1 MNQIQQITAPLNEL
15 GSVAMV
21 MERMDLGLVHAH
33 LDEYLS
39 IISFNGH
46 FRILSDKYSKR
57 TNYLSCWF
65 SDIEKEKFLNCIHKE
80 NEAVLFES
88 EERMPDGSLI
98 KMEWSIKSSASNSAI
113 FGVRD
118 ISWRER
124 YKDQWLLFERIFNSS
139 HSSVAIT
146 DSNNRIIK
154 VNKRFEELS
163 GYQYSEVI
171 GFDPGYFSSGRQ
183 DKAFYKS
190 LWHSLINDGF
200 WSGIIWNR
208 RKDGREYPE
217 QKTIYTVKNDEGEI
231 TNYFSSGTPVLY
243 DDVTSLSASLAP
255 CQSHS
260 ILGQEGIIGRINEH
274 LNKQKDAIAVFYI
287 GIDKMN
293 KLNRHGGIA
302 LGDHVIRTT
311 LSRLTDTFTPKGLI
325 ARSVGDEFIVAAP
338 YISTP
343 DQAASVSQHLLETL
357 RDSVEYQGI
366 EWKFT
371 VSIGIAIAQKTDRPK
386 NIIEAAHIAMHHA
399 KEQGGNCSQ
408 FFDHQ
413 IQQQANDS
421 ILLEHELQNVLYKG
435 ELSVHYQPILD
446 AKTGD
451 IISAE
456 ALLRWY
462 SPKFGQ
468 VPPDRFIP
476 LAEHCGIIN
485 DLGLWVVE
493 EVCRQ
498 LAKWGE
504 HFAGSVAINLS
515 AHQLQHTEL
524 AEHLKETLKSFN
536 IPINRITLEIT
547 ETAMI
552 HDAQSAIS
560 VVKDLKAAGFLLSI
574 DDFGTGYSSLSYLT
588 GFQLDKLKIDRCFIN
603 KIMTES
609 QDQLVTKAIINLAK
623 SLGMKVVAE
632 GVEDE
637 EQQQLLCELGCDYLQ
652 GYLISKPLSNYDFYQ
667 FIASQSLLTN
677 MEMVS

>member
-1 MNQIQQITAPLNEL
+1 
-15 GSVAMV
+15 MV
-21 MERMDLGLVHAH
+21 MDQMDMGFIHIH
-33 LDEYLS
+33 LDNNIS
-39 IISFNGH
+39 IISFNDK
-46 FRILSDKYSKR
+46 FNSIAKKYNKSKSELS
-57 TNYLSCWF
+57 LWF
-65 SDIEKEKFLNCIHKE
+65 SDLEREKIGNLIN
-80 NEAVLFES
+80 NQDNASVFES
-88 EERMPDGSLI
+88 EERLDDGSLL
-98 KMEWSIKSSASNSAI
+98 KLEWAIKSSHSNFAI
-113 FGVRD
+113 LAVRD
-118 ISWRER
+118 ISWREK
-124 YKDQWLLFERIFNSS
+124 YKDQWLLFERIFHSS

-146 DSNNRIIK
+146 DANNRIIK

-163 GYQYSEVI
+163 GYRYEEVI

-183 DKAFYKS
+183 DKEFYRN

-274 LNKQKDAIAVFYI
+274 LNKQKDAITVFYI

-386 NIIEAAHIAMHHA
+386 NIIESAHIAMHHA

-408 FFDHQ
+408 FFDLQ
-413 IQQQANDS
+413 IQQEANDS
-421 ILLEHELQNVLYKG
+421 ILLEHELHNVLYKG
-435 ELSVHYQPILD
+435 ELSLHYQPIIN

-451 IISAE
+451 IFSAE
-456 ALLRWY
+456 ALLRWN

-485 DLGLWVVE
+485 DLGFWVVE

-498 LAKWGE
+498 LARWGD
-504 HFAGSVAINLS
+504 HYKGSIAINLS
-515 AHQLQHTEL
+515 AQQLQHTEL
-524 AEHLKETLKSFN
+524 AEHLKATLKSFN
-536 IPINRITLEIT
+536 IPINRISLEIT

-560 VVKDLKAAGFLLSI
+560 VVKDLKTAGFLLSI

-603 KIMTES
+603 KMMTES

-632 GVEDE
+632 GVEDN

-652 GYLISKPLSNYDFYQ
+652 GYLISKPLTNYDFYQ
-667 FIASQSLLTN
+667 FIASQNLLTD

>member
-1 MNQIQQITAPLNEL
+1 
-15 GSVAMV
+15 MV
-21 MERMDLGLVHAH
+21 MDRMDMGLVHIH
-33 LDEYLS
+33 LDNNLT
-39 IISFNGH
+39 IISFNNH
-46 FRILSDKYSKR
+46 LELLSKKYKNKTSQLSD
-57 TNYLSCWF
+57 WF
-65 SDIEKEKFLNCIHKE
+65 SYSDKKKLLDIVCNNDK
-80 NEAVLFES
+80 AVLFES
-88 EERMPDGSLI
+88 EKSLQDGSII
-98 KMEWSIKSSASNSAI
+98 KFEWSVKSSTSESAI
-113 FGVRD
+113 IALRD
-118 ISWRER
+118 ISWREK
-124 YKDQWLLFERIFNSS
+124 YKEQWMLFERIFDSS

-146 DSNNRIIK
+146 DAKNRIIK

-163 GYQYSEVI
+163 GYKYSEVI

-183 DKAFYKS
+183 DKEFYKN
-190 LWHSLINDGF
+190 LWNSLINDGF

-217 QKTIYTVKNDEGEI
+217 QKTIYTVKNENNEI
-231 TNYFSSGTPVLY
+231 TNYFSSGTPVLF
-243 DDVTSLSASLAP
+243 DDVSSLSASLAP

-260 ILGQEGIIGRINEH
+260 ILGQEGIINRINEL
-274 LNKQKDAIAVFYI
+274 LNTQKEDITIFYI

-311 LSRLTDTFTPKGLI
+311 LARLSETFSPQGLI

-343 DQAASVSQHLLETL
+343 DQAATTANGLLEIL
-357 RDSVEYQGI
+357 QDSVEYQGI

-371 VSIGIAIAQKTDRPK
+371 VSIGISIAHKAERPR
-386 NIIEAAHIAMHHA
+386 NVIESAHIAMHHA

-408 FFDHQ
+408 FFDDQ
-413 IQQQANDS
+413 IQKQANDS
-421 ILLEHELQNVLYKG
+421 ILLEHELHNVLYKG
-435 ELSVHYQPILD
+435 ELYLQYQPIID
-446 AKTGD
+446 AKTGLVF
-451 IISAE
+451 SSE
-456 ALLRWY
+456 ALLRWN

-468 VPPDRFIP
+468 VSPDRFIP

-498 LAKWGE
+498 LVKWGE
-504 HFAGSVAINLS
+504 HYTGSVAINLS
-515 AHQLQHTEL
+515 AQQLQHTGL
-524 AEHLKETLKSFN
+524 TEHLKATLKSFN
-536 IPINRITLEIT
+536 IPVSRISLEIT

-603 KIMTES
+603 KMMTET
-609 QDQLVTKAIINLAK
+609 QDKLVTKAIIQLAK

-632 GVEDE
+632 GVEDNN
-637 EQQQLLCELGCDYLQ
+637 QQELLRKLGCDYLQ
-652 GYLISKPLSNYDFYQ
+652 GYLISKPLSNYDFYN
-667 FIASQSLLTN
+667 FINNQNIATN
-677 MEMVS
+677 MEMVSSNEKMLSFKIS